1 MRCSRSDYKTKLLNN
16 TETYEV
22 KRMKKKIAAIVLCIA
37 MAGVLTACS
46 KEISNDNLTIK
57 QYKGLEVAQVEVP
70 KEVTDEYV
78 ENTMKSYRGVSLDT
92 EGTAEDGDTVSLDYV
107 GKIDGVEFDG
117 GSAQG
122 AELELGSGTYI
133 GANGDYKGFEEQIVG
148 HKPGEKFDITVKFP
162 SDYQQPDYA
171 DKVAVF
177 TVTLN
182 GIYPEMTDEWVQEIS
197 EESETIEEF
206 RKEIRKNIEEYNE
219 EKVES
224 QLRTEVMEALLAQV
238 EVKELPEE
246 EVEKEIAE
254 IKEYYAGAA
263 KQYQMELDEFLM
275 TSMGM
280 DEKMFNEKAKEAAE
294 TAVTRRIACEL
305 LAEKH
310 RLEPTE
316 KETKEMTEQ
325 YAKQSGYE
333 DVESFKKDFGE
344 DVIKETI
351 LQKKVADYLVDKC
364 VQVEKTDAD
373 SAE

>member
-1 MRCSRSDYKTKLLNN
+1 M
-16 TETYEV
+16 
-22 KRMKKKIAAIVLCIA
+22 MKKKIAAAVLCIA
-37 MAGVLTACS
+37 MAGALTACS

-57 QYKGLEVAQVEVP
+57 QYKGLEVAQVEEP

-92 EGTAEDGDTVSLDYV
+92 EGTAKDGDIVSLNYV
-107 GKIDGVEFDG
+107 GKIDGTEFEG

-122 AELELGSGTYI
+122 AELELGSGAYI

-162 SDYQQPDYA
+162 ADYQQPDYA

-182 GIYPEMTDEWVQEIS
+182 GIYPEMTDEWVQGIS

-206 RKEIRKNIEEYNE
+206 RKEIRKNMEEYNK

-238 EVKELPEE
+238 EIKELPSE
-246 EVEKEIAE
+246 EVEKEIAQ
-254 IKEYYAGAA
+254 IKEYYTGAA
-263 KQYQMELDEFLM
+263 KQSQMELKEFLM

-280 DEKMFNEKAKEAAE
+280 DEKTFNEKAKEAAE
-294 TAVTRRIACEL
+294 IAVTRRIACEL

-310 RLEPTE
+310 KLEPTE
-316 KETKEMTEQ
+316 KEIKEMTEQ

-333 DVESFKKDFGE
+333 DVESFKKEFGE

-351 LQKKVADYLVDKC
+351 LQKKVADYLVEKC
-364 VQVEKTDAD
+364 VQVEKAD
-373 SAE
+373 ETPTE